1 MQSLRHTL
9 LENTSNADIDLKCIK
24 SNAKRIKAGL
34 LEGNVTEND
43 IIRTLNNIIDIS
55 DSIEEYLGNIKNSLG
70 EQGRNALV

>member
-1 MQSLRHTL
+1 MNNLKHTI
-9 LENTSNADIDLKCIK
+9 LENADYADIDIK
-24 SNAKRIKAGL
+24 TIRSNAMRLKASL

-70 EQGRNALV
+70 E